1 MEIAGYIAG
10 VATGLAVI
18 GAVFGAVAYGVF
30 RLFTCV
36 FGGSDDV

>member
-1 MEIAGYIAG
+1 METAGYIAG

-18 GAVFGAVAYGVF
+18 GAVIGAVAYGVL

-36 FGGSDDV
+36 FGGRDDV